1 MYLFVLHAGSA
12 ECGLNIYSK
21 GYKMLN
27 LFAKNLE
34 LLDNNDMIILVPKKN
49 MNFNYVVTSQYLLK
63 S

>member
-1 MYLFVLHAGSA
+1 
-12 ECGLNIYSK
+12 
-21 GYKMLN
+21 MLN

-49 MNFNYVVTSQYLLK
+49 RNFNYVVTSQYLLK

>member
-1 MYLFVLHAGSA
+1 
-12 ECGLNIYSK
+12 
-21 GYKMLN
+21 MLN

-34 LLDNNDMIILVPKKN
+34 LLDNNDMIILDPKKN

>member
-34 LLDNNDMIILVPKKN
+34 LLDNNDMIILVPKKHE
-49 MNFNYVVTSQYLLK
+49 F
-63 S
+63 

>member
-1 MYLFVLHAGSA
+1 
-12 ECGLNIYSK
+12 
-21 GYKMLN
+21 MLN

-49 MNFNYVVTSQYLLK
+49 MHFNYVVTSQYLLK